1 MIAIITESQ
10 KNILIGQTFDGVQFF
25 NPVQDANGNWV
36 ISEEEINN
44 SSLEWLKI
52 LPLVNFDAPITQNPF
67 Q

>member
-1 MIAIITESQ
+1 MIAIITETQ

-44 SSLEWLKI
+44 SSLEWLKS
-52 LPLVNFDAPITQNPF
+52 LPLVNFDAPIIENSF
-67 Q
+67 I